1 MLLNLPL
8 DLAERGLVPEP
19 LERWGIRRLL
29 AQRLRAER
37 GRDQEA
43 VRASL
48 STGPIALLP
57 ERANAQHYELPP
69 EFFELVLGKHLKYSG
84 AYWPD
89 GVTTLDDA
97 ETAMFELVAARAQL
111 ADGQRILELGCG
123 WGSLSLWMARR
134 YPHARIVAVSNS
146 ALQRRFIEARR
157 LGNLE
162 VRTADMNTFTVDQR
176 FDRVVSIEMFEHMH
190 NWKELLHRIAGWLEP
205 GGKLFVHVFCHRSYT
220 YPFDIAGPEN
230 WLGRYFFTGGLMPSY
245 DLLPRIPSE
254 LVTEKQWDV
263 AGTHYAKT
271 AEAWRTQLVRR
282 RDAVLP
288 VLTGAYGAA
297 APRWYQRWRLFFL
310 ACAELFAYR
319 GGKEWLVEH
328 YRLRRP

>member
-43 VRASL
+43 VRATL
-48 STGPIALLP
+48 SNGPIALLP
-57 ERANAQHYELPP
+57 EQANAQHYELPP

-146 ALQRRFIEARR
+146 TPQRRFIDARR
-157 LGNLE
+157 PGNLE
-162 VRTADMNTFTVDQR
+162 VRTADMNAFTVDQR

-190 NWKELLHRIAGWLEP
+190 NWKELLHRIGSWLEP

-220 YPFDIAGPEN
+220 YPFDVAGPDN
-230 WLGRYFFTGGLMPSY
+230 
-245 DLLPRIPSE
+245 
-254 LVTEKQWDV
+254 
-263 AGTHYAKT
+263 
-271 AEAWRTQLVRR
+271 
-282 RDAVLP
+282 
-288 VLTGAYGAA
+288 
-297 APRWYQRWRLFFL
+297 
-310 ACAELFAYR
+310 
-319 GGKEWLVEH
+319 
-328 YRLRRP
+328 